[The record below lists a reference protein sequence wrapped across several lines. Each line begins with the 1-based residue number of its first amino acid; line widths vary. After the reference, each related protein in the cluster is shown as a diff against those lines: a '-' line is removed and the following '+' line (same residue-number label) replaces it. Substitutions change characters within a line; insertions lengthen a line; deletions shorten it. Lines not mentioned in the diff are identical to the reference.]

1 VAVLP
6 AHRRFAARCLLAGL
20 LLGCAAGAPA
30 DDALEQRVKSAFL
43 FNFAKFVS
51 WPPGKLSGG
60 ASSIVFCLLER
71 DAMAPALEEALSGK
85 TIDEHPLL
93 LRRVARTEDFRG
105 CHVAYLGAVDA
116 TRLPSTLAGVDGS
129 GVLTVYEA
137 DSALHDGVVRF
148 YLDERK
154 VRFEINEAAAQR
166 QGLQLSSRLL
176 GVASVV
182 RE

>member
-1 VAVLP
+1 MAAGL
-6 AHRRFAARCLLAGL
+6 ASRSFAARCLLGGL
-20 LLGCAAGAPA
+20 LLACASGAPA

-51 WPPGKLSGG
+51 WPPGKLAGST
-60 ASSIVFCLLER
+60 STIVFCLLER
-71 DAMAPALEEALSGK
+71 DAMAPALEEALAGK
-85 TIDEHPLL
+85 TIDDHPLS
-93 LRRVARTEDFRG
+93 LRRVGRAEDFRG

-116 TRLPSTLAGVDGS
+116 ARLPAALAGVGGN

-137 DSALHDGVVRF
+137 DSVQHDGVVRF

-154 VRFEINEAAAQR
+154 VRFEINADAAQR
-166 QGLQLSSRLL
+166 AGLQLSSRLL

-182 RE
+182 HD

>member
-1 VAVLP
+1 MATPTV
-6 AHRRFAARCLLAGL
+6 RRLLAAL
-20 LLGCAAGAPA
+20 LLACACCGAAA
-30 DDALEQRVKSAFL
+30 DDVLEQRVKSAFL
-43 FNFAKFVS
+43 FNFARFVS
-51 WPPGKLSGG
+51 WPPGKLGAG

-71 DAMAPALEEALSGK
+71 DAMAPALEDALTGK
-85 TIDEHPLL
+85 SIDEHPLV
-93 LRRVARTEDFRG
+93 LRRVGRAEDFRG
-105 CHVAYLGAVDA
+105 CHVAYLGAVDPA
-116 TRLPSTLAGVDGS
+116 RLPAALASLDGT

-137 DSALHDGVVRF
+137 DGPQHDGVVRF

-166 QGLQLSSRLL
+166 EGLQLSSRLL